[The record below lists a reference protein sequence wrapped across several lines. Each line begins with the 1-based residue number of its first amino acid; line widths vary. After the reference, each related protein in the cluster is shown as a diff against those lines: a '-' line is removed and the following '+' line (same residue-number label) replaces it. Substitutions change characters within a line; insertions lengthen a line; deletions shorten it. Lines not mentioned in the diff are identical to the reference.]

1 MSHQWTLDFLFDY
14 KNKAVAVATSL
25 DKEMDSQDRHKGRVK
40 SNKNGKEKL
49 TPNNL
54 TVCGRALIL

>member
-1 MSHQWTLDFLFDY
+1 MFDY

-25 DKEMDSQDRHKGRVK
+25 DKEVDSQDSHKGRVK
-40 SNKNGKEKL
+40 LNKNGKEKL